1 MIEKKR
7 LIVNVSNYQMYQII
21 RLSNYQIIKISLF
34 KGFFIIQLYE
44 CHHETHVLEKYF
56 FVNTIITEIFLHKK
70 NTS

>member
-1 MIEKKR
+1 
-7 LIVNVSNYQMYQII
+7 MYQII
-21 RLSNYQIIKISLF
+21 KCIKCIKLSNYQIIKISLF

-70 NTS
+70 ILLENILDKKD